1 MALSITMLPD
11 PAVVRH
17 AGDVPVYAL
26 ARPVVPTA
34 RIVDPTAPVVLDDPR
49 TSQATILS
57 LFSHARR
64 ERALFELNPSLIDVT
79 GEITA
84 PPSQELVLAAGQPVD
99 VPLAL
104 LERCGDWCLVPGWFE
119 LHVELHLATGILA
132 AAPLRFGIELAPASL
147 PILLAW
153 ALHPGTEPWAR
164 RQAFGAL
171 RALPHGPG
179 LEPPRAGETAAEAA
193 ARDAD
198 NHARADAWRPSL
210 PPRLVEPEVE
220 AFFAGHALPD
230 PPPLT
235 RA

>member
-1 MALSITMLPD
+1 MLSITILPD
-11 PAVVRH
+11 AGVERH

-26 ARPVVPTA
+26 ARPIVHTA
-34 RIVDPTAPVVLDDPR
+34 RFVSSNAALVLDDPR

-57 LFSHARR
+57 LWSHARR
-64 ERALFELNPSLIDVT
+64 ERALFELNPSRIDVT

-84 PPSQELVLAAGQPVD
+84 PPSQEIVLSPGQPVD

-119 LHVELHLATGILA
+119 LLVELHLATGILA
-132 AAPLRFGIELAPASL
+132 APPLRFGIELAPASV
-147 PILLAW
+147 PILLDI
-153 ALHPGTEPWAR
+153 ALHPGTEPWVR
-164 RQAFGAL
+164 RQSFEAL
-171 RALPHGPG
+171 QRMPDGPG

-198 NHARADAWRPSL
+198 NRARADAWRLSL
-210 PPRLVEPEVE
+210 PQRLGQPEVE
-220 AFFAGHALPD
+220 AFFARHALTD

>member
-1 MALSITMLPD
+1 MTLTLTMLPD
-11 PAVVRH
+11 ADVVRH

-26 ARPVVPTA
+26 ARPIVHAV
-34 RIVDPTAPVVLDDPR
+34 RIVDPTAAVVLDDPR
-49 TSQATILS
+49 SSQATILS

-84 PPSQELVLAAGQPVD
+84 PPSQALALAAGQPVD

-104 LERCGDWCLVPGWFE
+104 LERCGDWCLVPGWFQ

-132 AAPLRFGIELAPASL
+132 APPLRFGIELAPASL
-147 PILLAW
+147 PILLAL
-153 ALHPGTEPWAR
+153 ALHPGTEPWTR
-164 RQAFGAL
+164 RQAFEAL
-171 RALPHGPG
+171 QRVPDGPG
-179 LEPPRAGETAAEAA
+179 LAPPHAGETAAEAA

-198 NHARADAWRPSL
+198 NRARADAWRLAL
-210 PPRLVEPEVE
+210 PRWLARPEVE
-220 AFFAGHALPD
+220 AFFARHALGD